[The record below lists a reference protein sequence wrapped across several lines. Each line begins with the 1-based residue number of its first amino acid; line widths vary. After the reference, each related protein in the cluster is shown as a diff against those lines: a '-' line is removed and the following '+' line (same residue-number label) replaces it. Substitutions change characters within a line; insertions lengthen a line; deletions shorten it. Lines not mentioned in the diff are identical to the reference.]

1 MNIKKPYLLFLGD
14 SEFAKTAQG
23 ICHWRGQGCVAQFR
37 LAGCQVDLGLPEA
50 SMQEAADRGV
60 KTLVIG
66 VAPHGGL
73 LKESWL
79 PHLKAALEAGMDIAS
94 GLHTKVADIDMLQ
107 TAANVHGRQILDI
120 RHPQKTFAVGDGV
133 KRSGKRLLTVG
144 TDCNVGKMFTTLAI
158 EQEMHKRGMNA
169 TFRATGQTGI
179 FIAGKGAAVDAV
191 IADFISGAAEWLSPD
206 NHDDHWDLIEG
217 QGSLHNP
224 SYAGVSLGLLHGS
237 QPDAIVLCHDPLR
250 AHVVD
255 LMHYPIPKL
264 QDAIDTALGAARLTN
279 PKVQCVGVCVN
290 TSKMSAEQASDV
302 IAKISRETGLVCVD
316 PVRTGVGVIVDK
328 LATL

>member
-23 ICHWRGQGCVAQFR
+23 ICHWRPQDCVAQFR
-37 LAGCQVDLGLPEA
+37 LEGCQVDLGLPEV
-50 SMQEAADRGV
+50 SIKEAADRGA

-79 PHLKAALEAGMDIAS
+79 PHLKAALEAGMDIAA
-94 GLHTKVADIDMLQ
+94 GLHTKMADIDVLQ
-107 TAANVHGRQILDI
+107 TAAKRHGRQILDI
-120 RHPQKTFAVGDGV
+120 RHPKTTFAVGDGD
-133 KRSGKRLLTVG
+133 KRSGKRLLAVG

-158 EQEMHKRGMNA
+158 EKEMHKRGMDA

-191 IADFISGAAEWLSPD
+191 ISDFVSGAAETLSPD
-206 NHDDHWDLIEG
+206 NHEEHWDLIEG

-250 AHVVD
+250 KHVVD
-255 LMHYPIPKL
+255 LENYAIPPL
-264 QDAIDTALGAARLTN
+264 LEAIDTALRAARLTN
-279 PKVQCVGVCVN
+279 PNVQCVGVCVN
-290 TSKMSAEQASDV
+290 TSKMTAIEAEEV
-302 IAKISRETGLVCVD
+302 IAKIGQEVNLPCVD